1 MNFTLF
7 GRRVI
12 ASTALTGLSRFS
24 PYVTAPPPSSYFTNP
39 VQVSGFTDVSVLFV
53 GISGVDLG
61 LHSSDAD
68 MLWGQIIMSTV
79 QECVYDHEGA
89 VS

>member
-1 MNFTLF
+1 MLQHRRHPPTLRILCWF
-7 GRRVI
+7 L
-12 ASTALTGLSRFS
+12 AHA
-24 PYVTAPPPSSYFTNP
+24 
-39 VQVSGFTDVSVLFV
+39 QVSGFTDVSVLFV

-89 VS
+89 VSWWCCSS